1 VILGGWG
8 GDCDF
13 ERFGKFLAWFF
24 PLQEHIPSIFCFGG
38 GWVWL
43 GRWMTLSR
51 DERSMKG
58 MLIPIFSCAIV
69 L

>member
-1 VILGGWG
+1 MV
-8 GDCDF
+8 F
-13 ERFGKFLAWFF
+13 FL